1 MKNFTFI
8 LLRTVYAESDS
19 LYVLF
24 VRQSVNHVS
33 AVADGTQWTDFA
45 ASSFEGGEGTAESPY
60 LIKTPEHLAKLA
72 KDVYDGTSV
81 YENTYFKLVADIDL
95 AGHDWFPIGYNCSV
109 GEENVRVAFSGKVD
123 GDGHKITNLTIPG
136 LTDYKSM
143 GMFGCTD
150 PGFGVEKP
158 DN

>member
-1 MKNFTFI
+1 MQ
-8 LLRTVYAESDS
+8 S
-19 LYVLF
+19 LTASASYSF
-24 VRQSVNHVS
+24 DKSVNHVS

-60 LIKTPEHLAKLA
+60 LIKTPEQLAKLA

-109 GEENVRVAFSGKVD
+109 VRK
-123 GDGHKITNLTIPG
+123 
-136 LTDYKSM
+136 M
-143 GMFGCTD
+143 
-150 PGFGVEKP
+150 
-158 DN
+158 